1 MKEKAL
7 EAPVTDQKS
16 VRTGDRDK
24 QAPGPDQT
32 MHTVFQTR
40 KARGRLSR
48 EDQRRLG
55 DVLQRVYDDV
65 LKQGVPDRFKDLIDQ
80 ISRSDGI
87 SGETGSRIAGADHGV
102 QAKGSDKS
110 RDQS

>member
-1 MKEKAL
+1 MNTEL
-7 EAPVTDQKS
+7 
-16 VRTGDRDK
+16 
-24 QAPGPDQT
+24 
-32 MHTVFQTR
+32 QTR
-40 KARGRLSR
+40 KMRGRLSR

-65 LKQGVPDRFKDLIDQ
+65 LKQGVPDRFKDLIEQ

-87 SGETGSRIAGADHGV
+87 SEPEHHSSNRAGGPRAAGPDHGV

-110 RDQS
+110 RDPS